1 MRAMDEA
8 LETAADASPAASPS
22 PALELADVSS
32 ALAAVTEAEARSSAL
47 SDKLREAERRFKLAP
62 GSLDAY
68 APAEYSAGDAY
79 LIALGAFGV
88 AVALTVAAR
97 ALDPPDARAHAR
109 FLSEKARVAWMRKG
123 LREAQY
129 EAEVQRDLAKAARV
143 EVNEAH
149 AAAARHRYVGFDDGR
164 ELGTVVDEMRANVRK
179 TSEVNDAL
187 RADNDWLRAKLAET
201 REAQAAFLQT
211 PVGGWGK
218 LRTVG
223 ERESAEL
230 ARLRAEVER
239 LRAARLDASATAAAA
254 VRADARKHP
263 EANANLGA
271 LKLGSPSFRTGM
283 AAAREAAER
292 EAQALRVEAEAL
304 REAHDRALS
313 ETARL
318 REANRDLMEDLG
330 EADDPRSS
338 ARDAARRLRAEMDAV
353 DEAAEAVAA
362 EVAAERVAR
371 LNLTSRNAALVRE
384 AKRERAVQS
393 KVFFCGA
400 CVSGAYALASG
411 ASRGKVAGAEG
422 LDYGDAGGFSAA
434 IGTGFAALV
443 AACLGAWALA
453 FTLPSRAVR
462 ERARPIEAGVLL
474 DEDDGERGGGWPRGL
489 RGEEGGE
496 GAARGAPP
504 TRFQRPAL
512 RRLRRPDEG
521 GRGGALRAPG
531 FDGPFGGPRAF
542 LGFPRGFFPRGAFR
556 ARGRGGAG
564 AEDVRGRVRGGGRLP
579 GRRGDGGGG
588 AAEALPRGGDSLLGA
603 RLGLHPSAEVVQ
615 AADRGRGPGRDGG
628 GRRARGGDRG
638 APRPAV
644 EGAAGRGRL
653 RAPRGRLSRPP
664 RDAEETH
671 APRRRSR
678 CGRARDDELV

>member
-88 AVALTVAAR
+88 AVALTVAVHAR
-97 ALDPPDARAHAR
+97 SIPLMLAAHAR

-462 ERARPIEAGVLL
+462 ELALPIEEVVLL
-474 DEDDGERGGGWPRGL
+474 DEDDVE
-489 RGEEGGE
+489 
-496 GAARGAPP
+496 
-504 TRFQRPAL
+504 
-512 RRLRRPDEG
+512 
-521 GRGGALRAPG
+521 
-531 FDGPFGGPRAF
+531 
-542 LGFPRGFFPRGAFR
+542 
-556 ARGRGGAG
+556 
-564 AEDVRGRVRGGGRLP
+564 
-579 GRRGDGGGG
+579 RRGDGPGT
-588 AAEALPRGGDSLLGA
+588 PRRRGRRRRGA
-603 RLGLHPSAEVVQ
+603 RR
-615 AADRGRGPGRDGG
+615 AAHSISKTRASPPPASRR
-628 GRRARGGDRG
+628 RRARRRS
-638 APRPAV
+638 PRPRV
-644 EGAAGRGRL
+644 RRTLRGPSRL
-653 RAPRGRLSRPP
+653 PRVPPRVLPPRGLPRSRS
-664 RDAEETH
+664 
-671 APRRRSR
+671 RRRWS
-678 CGRARDDELV
+678 